1 VANKNDDLKAALA
14 GKSIPV
20 LTLDNKWHRL
30 LGPEDMT
37 QQIRDL
43 TGKLNGLVKRQ
54 GKVTTD
60 GKGIVKIKKKL
71 MQEILTIADG
81 LSKNPDDG
89 KLLKDMEEHERLLKE
104 CNEKLGSCEGEKT
117 KLPAEIDQVNR
128 KLMMATMEICYRKIR
143 ENAREIRDLDAWLV
157 QMRREIKKKAVRK
170 QEMEETNHKMYA
182 YMHDI
187 FGADVIEIFDRKYHP
202 EDTGVSVR
210 KGKKE

>member
-1 VANKNDDLKAALA
+1 
-14 GKSIPV
+14 
-20 LTLDNKWHRL
+20 
-30 LGPEDMT
+30 M
-37 QQIRDL
+37 
-43 TGKLNGLVKRQ
+43 
-54 GKVTTD
+54 
-60 GKGIVKIKKKL
+60 
-71 MQEILTIADG
+71 
-81 LSKNPDDG
+81 
-89 KLLKDMEEHERLLKE
+89 
-104 CNEKLGSCEGEKT
+104 
-117 KLPAEIDQVNR
+117 NR

-202 EDTGVSVR
+202 EDTGVNVR

>member
-89 KLLKDMEEHERLLKE
+89 KLLKDM
-104 CNEKLGSCEGEKT
+104 
-117 KLPAEIDQVNR
+117 
-128 KLMMATMEICYRKIR
+128 
-143 ENAREIRDLDAWLV
+143 
-157 QMRREIKKKAVRK
+157 
-170 QEMEETNHKMYA
+170 
-182 YMHDI
+182 
-187 FGADVIEIFDRKYHP
+187 
-202 EDTGVSVR
+202 
-210 KGKKE
+210 